1 MSYRSR
7 VYRQRNSNTPEVTEK
22 KEPFFTPQRKSIN
35 PQNSFAISRKEDKRA
50 TTQKKFDIQI
60 EKGDKDWTAPE
71 LELLY
76 GALGRLS
83 DAEGKVLRKY
93 RFVRWS
99 NKSNRAKIDKDY
111 IDPGTTEC
119 GLHEMDLKK
128 KLFRISI
135 YDECFKDPEA
145 TSQSMAGIDPG
156 MFHILH
162 EIGHATEKAELRNK
176 TEAYKEGN
184 KKYNEAVDAYNKAG
198 AADQQKLKPAAEK
211 LEKEDAEKE
220 REMKLSPG
228 SSLAAFEKFVTGKE
242 PLTEYAKENMQE
254 AYAEAFAIYKA
265 NPKGLEKINKKLF
278 DWFKAGGYF
287 NTVPKK

>member
-7 VYRQRNSNTPEVTEK
+7 VYRQRNANTPENSEK
-22 KEPFFTPQRKSIN
+22 KEPFFNPRRKMEN
-35 PQNSFAISRKEDKRA
+35 PENSMVISRKEDKRA

-60 EKGDKDWTAPE
+60 EKGDKDWKPSE

-93 RFVRWS
+93 RFMRWS
-99 NKSNRAKIDKDY
+99 NKANRAAIDKDY
-111 IDPGTTEC
+111 IDPGSTEC

-135 YDECFKDPEA
+135 YDECFKDPQA
-145 TSQSMAGIDPG
+145 TSQSIAGIDPG

-162 EIGHATEKAELRNK
+162 EIGHATEKAEVRNK

-198 AADQQKLKPAAEK
+198 AADQKKLKPAAEK
-211 LEKEDAEKE
+211 LEKDDARKEKE
-220 REMKLSPG
+220 MNQAPG
-228 SSLAAFEKFVTGKE
+228 SSLKEFEKFVTGKE
-242 PLTEYAKENMQE
+242 PLTEYSKENMQE

-265 NPKGLEKINKKLF
+265 DPKGLEKINKKLY
-278 DWFKAGGYF
+278 DWFKGGGYF